1 MIKIGLTGSI
11 GSGKKVL
18 LVHILKNGVV
28 IFLMQMKFQKRYY
41 LKMKQRKMKL

>member
-11 GSGKKVL
+11 GSGKVL